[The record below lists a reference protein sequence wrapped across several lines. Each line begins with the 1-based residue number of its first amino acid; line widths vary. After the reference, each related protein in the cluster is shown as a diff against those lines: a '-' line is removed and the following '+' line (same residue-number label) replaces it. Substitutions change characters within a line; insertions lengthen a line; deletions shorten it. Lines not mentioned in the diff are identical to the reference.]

1 MRCSVSLNPTPII
14 KLCFLSFF
22 LSLLLTLPS
31 PLSFLP
37 ALYSTSVVHARASA
51 LLTWRGA
58 QVRKSKKDRGVVMCG
73 VVLESPFG
81 DTDGTAGEWRYFI
94 CKPRHGIFV
103 SGSRVSLVDMLQT
116 VKSRVK
122 HAAETK
128 LRKAAESPVRK

>member
-1 MRCSVSLNPTPII
+1 MAKELPRWGQQIGERVVIAGYGAG
-14 KLCFLSFF
+14 
-22 LSLLLTLPS
+22 TLV
-31 PLSFLP
+31 
-37 ALYSTSVVHARASA
+37 YYGR
-51 LLTWRGA
+51 
-58 QVRKSKKDRGVVMCG
+58 VRKSKKDRGVVMCG

-128 LRKAAESPVRK
+128 LRKAAESP